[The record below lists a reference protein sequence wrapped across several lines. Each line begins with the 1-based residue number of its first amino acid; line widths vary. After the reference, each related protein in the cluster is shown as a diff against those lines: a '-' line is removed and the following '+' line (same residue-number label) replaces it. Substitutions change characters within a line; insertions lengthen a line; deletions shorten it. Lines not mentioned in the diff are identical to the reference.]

1 MLETDDFSSPPRAD
15 GVQRLTFFPSLL
27 AGVLEKKK
35 PEGGRPVSL
44 RLRASEALSSTL
56 TLTNIS
62 MCLKYVLY
70 TRLQVGHSH
79 QHVFDLLTPSALS
92 YLSVFFFNISST
104 LVCNRGRDRTT

>member
-1 MLETDDFSSPPRAD
+1 MVSNYIVEDARDRRLFVPPRAD
-15 GVQRLTFFPSLL
+15 GVQRLTFFTSLL

-56 TLTNIS
+56 TLTNIF
-62 MCLKYVLY
+62 MCLKYVLH
-70 TRLQVGHSH
+70 TRFQVGHSH

-92 YLSVFFFNISST
+92 YLPVFSST
-104 LVCNRGRDRTT
+104 FH